1 MFIFKW
7 RFRCRN
13 CRCYLKLPNIF
24 ILRTLGWAPVYG
36 IDLAPL
42 VCNFLHSTNL
52 KFWPFMFSG
61 STYGTFRREL
71 EREVVTLIPFTCVDT
86 FRGHLEKVN
95 VMLVILLI
103 VRKQGQVGICFKSRS
118 CDHEATAAPT
128 LKHFVSQIRKTT
140 IDACNC
146 YLCVISFLFNLL
158 LFTASKLYYL
168 VVYHVINLTKR
179 SPSNL

>member
-1 MFIFKW
+1 
-7 RFRCRN
+7 
-13 CRCYLKLPNIF
+13 
-24 ILRTLGWAPVYG
+24 
-36 IDLAPL
+36 
-42 VCNFLHSTNL
+42 
-52 KFWPFMFSG
+52 MFSG

-86 FRGHLEKVN
+86 FRGHLEKVS
-95 VMLVILLI
+95 VMLLILLI
-103 VRKQGQVGICFKSRS
+103 VRERAQVGVCFESRS

-128 LKHFVSQIRKTT
+128 FKHFVSQIRKTT
-140 IDACNC
+140 DACNC

-179 SPSNL
+179 STTYL